1 LLSKTASLI
10 KKCLMDKN
18 YYTEYYALERENWWF
33 KVRAAIIMER
43 LEKTILSSPNLQIL
57 NIGAATGRTS
67 ELLGQFGTVT
77 SVEYDK
83 TCCDFTNEKLGMHI
97 INASITELPFEA
109 ESFDVVCA
117 FDVIEHVENDALA
130 VQEMKRV
137 CKPSGIIAVT
147 VPAFQQLWSQHDV
160 VNHHFRRYVMPI
172 VVNLFQPEISS
183 IVYKTYFNTLLFP
196 PIWIFRRISNLFPV
210 KRAGA
215 GSDFSVIGKKS
226 IFNPVLFHLFNLEK
240 MLLRYV
246 SFPFGVSILIC
257 WKKP

>member
-1 LLSKTASLI
+1 
-10 KKCLMDKN
+10 MDKN
-18 YYTEYYALERENWWF
+18 YYTEYYSLERENWWF
-33 KVRAAIIMER
+33 KVRAAIIIER
-43 LEKTILSSPNLQIL
+43 LEKIIPSSPNLQIL

-67 ELLGQFGTVT
+67 ELLSRFGEVT

-83 TCCDFTNEKLGMHI
+83 ACCDFTNEKLGMHI
-97 INASITELPFEA
+97 INASITELPFA
-109 ESFDVVCA
+109 AASFDVVCA
-117 FDVIEHVENDALA
+117 FDVIEHVENDVLA

-137 CKPSGIIAVT
+137 CKSSGTLAIT

-160 VNHHFRRYVMPI
+160 VNHHFRRYVMPKLAG
-172 VVNLFQPEISS
+172 LFQPDTDN

-196 PIWIFRRISNLFPV
+196 LIWIFRRISNWFPV
-210 KRAGA
+210 KRTGA

-226 IFNPVLFHLFNLEK
+226 VFNPVLFQLFNLEK
-240 MLLRYV
+240 MLLRYF